1 MNLKGNALQFARW
14 RLVLTFAL
22 LFGACLPVAPPA
34 AAMVIL
40 GGGAA
45 IVVDGNSY
53 CTLTTIGRDRAGDVV
68 GFTGAQCGGP
78 GAAVAVVGRDSTVGT
93 VVAVNGD
100 LRYAVIKFD
109 VPDLVPVSD
118 YAGVVV
124 NGLGPEPQFDSAVC
138 KWGPATPG
146 LCGRITTPFGPRVN
160 LLAQFDPGDVG
171 APVTMDGL
179 LVGMVY
185 AGGMTLGGKY
195 SLPRPLTYLTKFNAI
210 LDDVNASE
218 GPGSGFVPIGS

>member
-1 MNLKGNALQFARW
+1 M
-14 RLVLTFAL
+14 LVL
-22 LFGACLPVAPPA
+22 LFGAGLPAAPPA

-40 GGGAA
+40 GGGAV
-45 IVVDGNSY
+45 IVVDGNNY

-78 GAAVAVVGRDSTVGT
+78 GAAVAVAGTDATVGT
-93 VVAVNGD
+93 VVAVNDD

-109 VPDLVPVSD
+109 VPDLIPVSD
-118 YAGVVV
+118 YGATVI
-124 NGLGPEPQFDSAVC
+124 NGIGPDPQFDSLVC

-146 LCGRITTPFGPRVN
+146 ICNRVTTPFGPRVVMRE
-160 LLAQFDPGDVG
+160 QFEVGDVG

-179 LVGMVY
+179 LVGLVY
-185 AGGMTLGGKY
+185 GGGVHPGTKFAP
-195 SLPRPLTYLTKFNAI
+195 PRGLTYLTKFSAI
-210 LDDVNASE
+210 LADVDTSD